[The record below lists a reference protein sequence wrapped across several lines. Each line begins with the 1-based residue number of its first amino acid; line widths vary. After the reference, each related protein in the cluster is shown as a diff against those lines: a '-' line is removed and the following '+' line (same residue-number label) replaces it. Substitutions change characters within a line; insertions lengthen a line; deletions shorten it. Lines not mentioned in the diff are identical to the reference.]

1 MNENNEVNTGPV
13 VDTGVTRN
21 ENGQLVSETAK
32 YGIKLD
38 GTPRQ
43 KPGRKA
49 TGSVNKTKNIFVY
62 HGKVVLRGK
71 PSLEQVKHRRRVVI
85 PAGAT
90 YDAQVHG
97 LGERLP
103 EDDQRVVE
111 WEAEIANREVARKKA
126 RASQDASTVSPENN
140 PEVSPTAPNNEVT
153 PAQESSND
161 TVSL

>member
-1 MNENNEVNTGPV
+1 MNENNEVN
-13 VDTGVTRN
+13 GVEHSVATIAGQIRN
-21 ENGQLVSETAK
+21 ENGQVVSEVAK

-62 HGKVVLRGK
+62 RGQVVSRGK
-71 PSLEQVKHRRRVVI
+71 PSLEQVKHRRRVTI
-85 PAGAT
+85 PLGVK
-90 YDAQVHG
+90 YDAAVHG
-97 LGERLP
+97 VGERLA

-111 WEAEIANREVARKKA
+111 WEAEIANRELARKAAKVA
-126 RASQDASTVSPENN
+126 AQSAS
-140 PEVSPTAPNNEVT
+140 PEVSPTAPNNEVAPDNT
-153 PAQESSND
+153 PTNND